1 MISYIAIGVLSLFLI
16 FETWW
21 ILRTIKKYWLIKDL
35 FSVTY
40 QEISDYVEHIKRV
53 NELEKYYGD
62 ETLKRLIEH
71 GESTSRIVEEFLDI
85 FSEFSDLDQINLPE
99 FDTEEA
105 AYVDGEK
112 TERQF

>member
-1 MISYIAIGVLSLFLI
+1 MISYITIGVLSLLLVL
-16 FETWW
+16 ETWW
-21 ILRTIKKYWLIKDL
+21 ILRTIKKFWLIKDL
-35 FSVTY
+35 FSDTY

-62 ETLKRLIEH
+62 ETLKELLEH
-71 GESTSRIVEEFLDI
+71 GESTGYAVEEFLDI

-105 AYVDGEK
+105 ANVDGSEN
-112 TERQF
+112 ERQF